1 MPTVVEKLAFKVPAE
16 SVPAVKVTRAAVV
29 PAALLGTW
37 NNCDRGTRG
46 LLRLK
51 LTGTGTTVNVQ
62 AFGACTPTP
71 CDWGAVPVVIHAAD
85 VGATNGIAFS
95 AKYKFPFKET
105 VLTGV
110 IDRGAL
116 VVETFD
122 RFTDGSGRSNYY
134 SRAYFAKS

>member
-16 SVPAVKVTRAAVV
+16 AVPAVKVARAAVV
-29 PAALLGTW
+29 PTALLGTW
-37 NNCDRGTRG
+37 SNCDRGTRG

-51 LTGTGTTVNVQ
+51 LSGAGTTVNVQ

-71 CDWGAVPVVIHAAD
+71 CDWGVTPAVIHAAD
-85 VGATNGIAFS
+85 VGATPGIAFS

-116 VVETFD
+116 VVETFE

-134 SRAYFAKS
+134 TKAYFAKS